1 MILVIIP
8 TITIRLCTETIIV
21 VAAAVAHAAAAV
33 PAAIDMQPLG
43 IINGTVTTK
52 ILADAYHRLLAIAI
66 VTPRVAVTRKSLAAA
81 WTRCRR
87 IVPATPVPSMQHSC
101 MPLTC
106 IKQCQ

>member
-8 TITIRLCTETIIV
+8 TKTIRLCTETTMV
-21 VAAAVAHAAAAV
+21 VAAAVALAAAAV
-33 PAAIDMQPLG
+33 PAAIDMHQLG
-43 IINGTVTTK
+43 TISGIVITK
-52 ILADAYHRLLAIAI
+52 ILADAYHRLLATA
-66 VTPRVAVTRKSLAAA
+66 TATLLVAVTRKSLAAA

>member
-1 MILVIIP
+1 MILVIIT

-52 ILADAYHRLLAIAI
+52 ILADA
-66 VTPRVAVTRKSLAAA
+66 
-81 WTRCRR
+81 
-87 IVPATPVPSMQHSC
+87 
-101 MPLTC
+101 
-106 IKQCQ
+106 